1 MRLVPERID
10 AAWIGTLADEDLTD
24 VEARLHARF
33 NILDNKEKHLRGGR
47 YNLMRG
53 PQELVHAWDR
63 WSRVRSAMQFR
74 TLTPR
79 TLAPKE

>member
-1 MRLVPERID
+1 MRLVPERLD

-33 NILDNKEKHLRGGR
+33 TILDNKEKNLRGGR

-53 PQELVHAWDR
+53 PEELVLAWDR
-63 WSRVRSAMQFR
+63 WSRVRSAMTSR

-79 TLAPKE
+79 ILAPKE